1 MRTNI
6 FSKGSLAAAL
16 GSLLLIGAGCGASTQ
31 TTINVPSQE
40 PDTQGDV
47 KVNVNADMKVNL
59 EAQGVTDAR
68 RTVDEAVQPI
78 DDAGAREVQV
88 TATNWTF
95 EPKEI
100 RAKAGEKIKLTLM
113 NSDGTHGIAIPAFN
127 VSLKPAP
134 GTSDSTVFIA
144 DKKGTYPFFCNV
156 RCGEGHREMKGTL
169 IVE

>member
-68 RTVDEAVQPI
+68 RTVDEAVPPI

-88 TATNWTF
+88 TATSWTF

-100 RAKAGEKIKLTLM
+100 RAKAGEKDRKSTRL
-113 NSDGTHGIAIPAFN
+113 NSSHSQI
-127 VSLKPAP
+127 
-134 GTSDSTVFIA
+134 
-144 DKKGTYPFFCNV
+144 
-156 RCGEGHREMKGTL
+156 
-169 IVE
+169 